1 MSPQSRQFRL
11 FRFGNSANNHY
22 SGQSLVTRF
31 CSLLVGLWVSDALL
45 DTVKIDGIGALFAG
59 SAILGLTYL
68 LIRPFFIAF
77 SVCLILITL
86 GFTIIIIDATML
98 LLTSKLSVSI
108 GLSFQVN
115 GFWTAMCTA
124 IIIALIHLII
134 SNLVN
139 RKDQIDYVG
148 RRERR
153 I

>member
-1 MSPQSRQFRL
+1 MSPQSRQFRV
-11 FRFGNSANNHY
+11 FRLGNSANNQH

-31 CSLLVGLWVSDALL
+31 CSLLVGLWVSDTLL
-45 DTVKIDGIGALFAG
+45 ANVEIDGIGSLFAG
-59 SAILGLTYL
+59 SAILALTYL
-68 LIRPFFIAF
+68 LIRPLFIAF
-77 SVCLILITL
+77 SACLILITL

-98 LLTSKLSVSI
+98 LLTSKLSTSL

-115 GFWTAMCTA
+115 GFWTAICA
-124 IIIALIHLII
+124 AFIIALIHLIM

>member
-1 MSPQSRQFRL
+1 MSPQSRQFRV
-11 FRFGNSANNHY
+11 FRLGNSANNQH
-22 SGQSLVTRF
+22 SGQNLVTRF

-45 DTVKIDGIGALFAG
+45 VNVEIDGIGSLFAG
-59 SAILGLTYL
+59 SAILALTYL
-68 LIRPFFIAF
+68 LIRPLFIAF
-77 SVCLILITL
+77 SACLILITL

-98 LLTSKLSVSI
+98 LLTSKLSTSL

-115 GFWTAMCTA
+115 GFWTTICAA
-124 IIIALIHLII
+124 FIIALIHLIM

-139 RKDQIDYVG
+139 RKNQIDYVG